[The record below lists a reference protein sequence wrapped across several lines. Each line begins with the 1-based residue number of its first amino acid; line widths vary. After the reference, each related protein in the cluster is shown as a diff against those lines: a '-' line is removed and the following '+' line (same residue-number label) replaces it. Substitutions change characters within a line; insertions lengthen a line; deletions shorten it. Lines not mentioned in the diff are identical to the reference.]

1 MAAEP
6 GPRGLQPLRFVPPL
20 TLVLFLGPVVAG
32 LVATVIPSFGL
43 LPALGGEAF
52 TLAAWRELLA
62 FPGIGRSV
70 RLTLLSGLAATI
82 LSFAIVIGFCA
93 ACHGTRAFVLLQR
106 MLSPLLSVPH
116 AAVALGLLFLLSP
129 SGWVVRLV
137 SPWGTGWDL
146 PPDLPLAPDPW
157 GLVLIAGLVTKE
169 VPFLFLMTV
178 AALGQVPADRTL
190 AVARSLGYGRM
201 LAWIKTV
208 LPLVYPQIRL
218 PLFAVLAFS
227 LSVVDVALLLAPA
240 TPPPL
245 AVRVLGWFRDPDL
258 SRHFLASAGACLQL
272 GLTGCAIALW
282 LLLERVAATA
292 GRRWA
297 TAGGR
302 GAGTFSAGPLFAGL
316 FGALIALGTAAIV
329 GMALWSFARRWRYPD
344 ALPSQWT
351 MGNWYRQADA
361 LAWPAWTTV
370 AVGLAAAL
378 IALALVLG
386 CLEAEK
392 RYGIKPSNRGLWLL
406 YAPLLVPQVG
416 FLLGVKV
423 LLVIGGL
430 DGTWTALIWTHLLF
444 VLPYVFLS
452 LSDPFRRLDDRYAR
466 TAQCL
471 GASPARVFW
480 RVKAPMLLRPIL
492 VASAVGF
499 AVSVG
504 QYLPTIFGGG
514 GRFVT
519 LTTEAVSL
527 ASGADRRVIGVYA
540 FLQAILPLVAFVL
553 AMAIPNWVFR
563 DRGALRVAT

>member
-1 MAAEP
+1 MAARGRAP
-6 GPRGLQPLRFVPPL
+6 GPQPLRFVPPL
-20 TLVLFLGPVVAG
+20 TLILFLGPVAAG
-32 LVATVIPSFGL
+32 LIATIVPSFGL
-43 LPALGGEAF
+43 LPALGGEHL

-70 RLTLLSGLAATI
+70 RLTLVSGLTATAI
-82 LSFAIVIGFCA
+82 SFAIVVGFCA
-93 ACHGTRAFVLLQR
+93 ACHGTRAFTLMRR

-129 SGWVVRLV
+129 SGWAIRLV
-137 SPWGTGWDL
+137 SPWATGWDL

-157 GLVLIAGLVTKE
+157 GLVLIAGLVVKE

-190 AVARSLGYGRM
+190 AIARSLGYGRM

-227 LSVVDVALLLAPA
+227 LSVVDVALILAPA

-272 GLTGCAIALW
+272 GIAGGAIGLW
-282 LLLERVAATA
+282 LVLERLAAA
-292 GRRWA
+292 LGRRWIS
-297 TAGGR
+297 AGGR
-302 GAGTFSAGPLFAGL
+302 GTGAVSAGPFFTALVAGL
-316 FGALIALGTAAIV
+316 ISLGTAAIA

-351 MGNWYRQADA
+351 MNNWYRQADA

-370 AVGLAAAL
+370 VVGVAAAL
-378 IALALVLG
+378 IALGLVLG

-406 YAPLLVPQVG
+406 YTPLLVPQVG

-423 LLVIGGL
+423 LLVLGGL
-430 DGTWTALIWTHLLF
+430 DGGWVALIWTHLLF
-444 VLPYVFLS
+444 VLPYIFLS
-452 LSDPFRRLDDRYAR
+452 LSDPFRKLDDRYAR
-466 TAQCL
+466 TALCL

-480 RVKAPMLLRPIL
+480 RVRAPMLLRPIL
-492 VASAVGF
+492 IAAAVGF

-527 ASGADRRVIGVYA
+527 AGGADRRVIGVYA
-540 FLQAILPLVAFVL
+540 LLQAVLPLIAFVL
-553 AMAIPNWVFR
+553 AMAVPNWIYR
-563 DRGALRVAT
+563 ERGALRHAT

>member
-1 MAAEP
+1 MAARD
-6 GPRGLQPLRFVPPL
+6 GTRDLRPLRFVPPL
-20 TLVLFLGPVVAG
+20 TLVLFLGPVAAG
-32 LVATVIPSFGL
+32 LVATIVPSFGL
-43 LPALGGEAF
+43 LPALGGDR
-52 TLAAWRELLA
+52 LSLDPWRALIA
-62 FPGIGRSV
+62 FPGLAQSV
-70 RLTLLSGLAATI
+70 GLSLFTGLAATAI
-82 LSFAIVIGFCA
+82 SFVLVVGFCA
-93 ACHGTRAFVLLQR
+93 ACHGTRAFARLRQL
-106 MLSPLLSVPH
+106 LSPLLSVPH

-129 SGWVVRLV
+129 SGWIVRLV
-137 SPWGTGWDL
+137 SPWATGWDR

-157 GLVLIAGLVTKE
+157 GLVLIAGLVVKE

-190 AVARSLGYGRM
+190 AIARSLGYGRM

-227 LSVVDVALLLAPA
+227 LSVVDVALILAPA

-272 GLTGCAIALW
+272 GLTGLAIALW
-282 LLLERVAATA
+282 LVLERVAATA

-302 GAGTFSAGPLFAGL
+302 GAGRVTGAPFFAGL
-316 FGALIALGTAAIV
+316 VGTLIALGVAAIV

-351 MGNWYRQADA
+351 MNNWHTHADA

-370 AVGLAAAL
+370 VVGVAAAL
-378 IALALVLG
+378 IALGLVLG

-392 RYGIKPSNRGLWLL
+392 RYGFKPSNRGLWLL

-423 LLVIGGL
+423 LLVLGGL
-430 DGTWTALIWTHLLF
+430 DGGWAALIWTHLLF

-452 LSDPFRRLDDRYAR
+452 LSDPFRKLDDRYAR
-466 TAQCL
+466 TALCL
-471 GASPARVFW
+471 GASPTRVFW

-492 VASAVGF
+492 VAAAVGF

-527 ASGADRRVIGVYA
+527 AGGADRRVIGVYA
-540 FLQAILPLVAFVL
+540 LLQAVLPLIAFVL
-553 AMAIPNWVFR
+553 AMAVPNWVYR
-563 DRGALRVAT
+563 QRGALRFAG